1 MSRSR
6 SCSRCVPEPGPR
18 KQEKVEKLG
27 QGLTSGNPRYP
38 HLFVGNQAIY
48 SDGEVQMIVA
58 VEEDNCDHARDDF
71 TLRALRILKNG
82 TSSHQVDESFQVSQ
96 PAGDRR
102 WKLHAL
108 L

>member
-6 SCSRCVPEPGPR
+6 SCSRCVDEPGPKKPDR
-18 KQEKVEKLG
+18 VEKLG
-27 QGLTSGNPRYP
+27 IGLNSGNPRYP

-48 SDGEVQMIVA
+48 FDGEVQMIVA
-58 VEEDNCDHARDDF
+58 VESDTCDEICDKF
-71 TLRALRILKNG
+71 TLRPLRILNDG
-82 TSSHQVDESFQVSQ
+82 SSNHEVDKPFQVSQ
-96 PAGDRR
+96 PAGDRC